1 MGEPSP
7 KKAKTEAVETNSI
20 FQRHAVCC
28 VLDYGSQ
35 YTQLIARRVRENGVL
50 SVLLPGDASM
60 VRRLSVRLQR
70 QGMRWLRDGCQL
82 CACMHAAQ
90 ARGKAGGLAAAVA
103 ASHVLPAAWGGCQL
117 PLFFSAPVTRATGV
131 DLPTAQ
137 RLSCLADQAE
147 GSSQQACRLLFIAL

>member
-1 MGEPSP
+1 MVEPSP

-60 VRRLSVRLQR
+60 VSERSVKLQR
-70 QGMRWLRDGCQL
+70 LGMRCTSVLLNCAH
-82 CACMHAAQ
+82 ACMRRGAGQGRGRSAAC
-90 ARGKAGGLAAAVA
+90 AAASLALLLPVA
-103 ASHVLPAAWGGCQL
+103 VANCPQPLKNTSRHVQMISESTLAIPASARVV
-117 PLFFSAPVTRATGV
+117 S
-131 DLPTAQ
+131 
-137 RLSCLADQAE
+137 
-147 GSSQQACRLLFIAL
+147 